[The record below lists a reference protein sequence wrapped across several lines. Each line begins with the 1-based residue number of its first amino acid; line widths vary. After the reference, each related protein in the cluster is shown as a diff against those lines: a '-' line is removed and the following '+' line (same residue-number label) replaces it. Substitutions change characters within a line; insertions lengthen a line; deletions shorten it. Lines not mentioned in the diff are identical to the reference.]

1 MKPPRSGPTRGWK
14 EQAVSDQEREYKTG
28 RDAVGAGEE
37 PDVELHRKAGRLA
50 NEDDGP
56 DADADDFELHKKS
69 KD

>member
-1 MKPPRSGPTRGWK
+1 MKSPRSGSARDWK
-14 EQAVSDQEREYKTG
+14 EHAVSDQEREYKSSREAAG
-28 RDAVGAGEE
+28 EGEE

-56 DADADDFELHKKS
+56 DADADDFELHRKS